1 VQPSFAREDA
11 GASQARPFA
20 GAERWLATAVTPKFI
35 WSSLLAVWSCH
46 AVVWIV
52 ATQARRV
59 PFEQMLRNYDAGWY
73 WFIAQGGYAKP
84 TAWAFYPLWPLL
96 VHVCSPARGATTTFV
111 QLSLAVALFAASVAL
126 YFTRPERHPLL
137 APKTRLGWLF
147 FVLAPAA
154 YVFHSGHTES
164 LFLFLSLSAF
174 ALAARGRWLLA
185 ACVAGLCALTRN
197 QGVFVALA
205 IALWSAQDVA
215 GSRRV
220 ARFAAAGLIG
230 AGLFALY
237 PLYQYLS
244 AGDPFLFLHAQSA
257 WAHATSLGD
266 VLQTLVLGNAVKP
279 WEYATRVHHPW
290 FVGALVGSA
299 WFYREQKQLPL
310 TVYFVLSALV
320 MLAQGN
326 VSNFF
331 RFSVVL
337 APLVFYIGDRIA
349 KTRFL
354 WQALLLLPALIFHSE
369 LTFNYAIRRWPY

>member
-1 VQPSFAREDA
+1 VQPSFASDDA
-11 GASQARPFA
+11 AASQARPLA
-20 GAERWLATAVTPKFI
+20 LAERWLRAAVTPKFV
-35 WSSLLAVWSCH
+35 WFSLLAVWSCH
-46 AVVWIV
+46 AVVWVV

-73 WFIAQGGYAKP
+73 WLIAQGGYSKP

-96 VHVCSPARGATTTFV
+96 VHACSPARGATTTFV

-126 YFTRPERHPLL
+126 YFTHPERHPLL
-137 APKTRLGWLF
+137 APKTRLAWLF

-197 QGVFVALA
+197 QGVFVVVAV
-205 IALWSAQDVA
+205 ALWSAEEAA
-215 GSRRV
+215 GARRV
-220 ARFAAAGLIG
+220 GRFAAAGLVG
-230 AGLFALY
+230 AVFFGLY

-257 WAHATSLGD
+257 WAHATGFRD
-266 VLQTLVLGNAVKP
+266 VLQTLVLGNAVTP

-290 FVGALVGSA
+290 FLGALVGSA
-299 WFYREQKQLPL
+299 FFYRDQKQLPL

-337 APLVFYIGDRIA
+337 APLAFYIGDRVA
-349 KTRFL
+349 KTRFT
-354 WQALLLLPALIFHSE
+354 WQALLLLPALFFHIE
-369 LTFNYAIRRWPY
+369 LTINYAIRRWPY

>member
-1 VQPSFAREDA
+1 VQPSLASDDA
-11 GASQARPFA
+11 APAPARPLA
-20 GAERWLATAVTPKFI
+20 AAEHWFATAVTPKFV
-35 WSSLLAVWSCH
+35 WLSLLVVWSCH
-46 AVVWIV
+46 AVVWIA
-52 ATQARRV
+52 ATHARHV
-59 PFEQMLRNYDAGWY
+59 PFERMLRNYDAGWY

-96 VHVCSPARGATTTFV
+96 VHACSPALGATTTFV
-111 QLSLAVALFAASVAL
+111 ALTLAVVLFAASVAV
-126 YFTRPERHPLL
+126 YFTQPERHPLL

-147 FVLAPAA
+147 FILAPAA

-174 ALAARGRWLLA
+174 ALAASGRWLLA

-197 QGVFVALA
+197 QGVFVVVAV
-205 IALWSAQDVA
+205 ALWSAKGA
-215 GSRRV
+215 PWSRRI
-220 ARFAAAGLIG
+220 AHFATAGLIG
-230 AGLFALY
+230 AALFALY

-244 AGDPFLFLHAQSA
+244 AGDPLLFLHAQAA
-257 WAHATSLGD
+257 WSHATSLGD
-266 VLQTLVLGNAVKP
+266 ALQTLVLGNAVKP

-290 FVGALVGSA
+290 FLGALIGSA
-299 WFYREQKQLPL
+299 FFYREQKQLPL

-337 APLVFYIGDRIA
+337 APLVFYLGDRIA
-349 KTRFL
+349 RTRLL
-354 WQALLLLPALIFHSE
+354 WQVLLLLPALVFHVE
-369 LTFNYAIRRWPY
+369 LTYNYAIRRWPY